1 MRCLTLSMSTIVL
14 EPKEQL
20 DKGSIPFQAEGR
32 LLQELGLR
40 LVAKP
45 EVALVEL
52 IKNAYDADSATCTV
66 RLENSGKT
74 LVVADEGHGMT
85 IADFKTKWMRIAT
98 SSKLAGET
106 SPKYQRPLTG
116 AKGIGRFAVRYL
128 GDYLVLES
136 VALDDNYKCMT
147 KLTARFDWPKLD
159 TAEDIGDASVNYSL
173 VRAPDGTQLGTTLTI
188 TNLREATDFAKEAE
202 LRDEV
207 LRIVSPLQALESG
220 PFQKS
225 QSGGKDDP
233 GFRVVLPGESGEEDV
248 DLASMVLSNSWG
260 RLVVE
265 LKDEA
270 LKFRVWLPGLE
281 KPKVLKMGLEHSIS
295 KGLFA
300 DIRFF
305 PRRKG
310 VFQQK
315 GFNGQKAWKWV
326 RDTCG
331 VKVVDHGF
339 HIRPYGFPNDDWL
352 QLDIDKAHSER
363 NWRTDIAKKHFP
375 LTPAEKADPA
385 SNPVLYLP
393 YTFQLVGAV
402 FVETQR
408 NLGDM
413 DAADLLP
420 AMDREGLLENESFQ
434 ELREFVR
441 AGIEFLAHE
450 DKDQL
455 DLRAEAEAKE
465 IAKEAREDI
474 RRAIRYIEMSPTLTP
489 VDKVRIVK
497 QYRHLS
503 ERVDEQEEYS
513 AEARRSLLTMGLLG
527 VVAGF
532 MTHESKAIVADLED
546 AVATVGRLAKKH
558 PELKEA
564 STRLAERL
572 QRFEGHLD
580 YARLFVQNV
589 RSPKEKPLSAAG
601 QVRQILRRFES
612 FATARGIKVTNEVA
626 DDVITPPLPVT
637 AYSGVLLNLFTNA
650 LKAVTAAQSSI
661 KQPRIMFRG
670 WNEKGKHIVEVA
682 DNGVGI
688 PPDIQKRIWEPLFT
702 TTSDIGNPLGSGMG
716 LGLTIVKQ
724 VLAEMGGTVS
734 LVSRPPPGFTTCFRV
749 VLPR

>member
-1 MRCLTLSMSTIVL
+1 MNTSVL
-14 EPKEQL
+14 KPKEQQL
-20 DKGSIPFQAEGR
+20 DNGSIPFQAEGR

-52 IKNAYDADSATCTV
+52 IKNAYDADSPMCTV

-98 SSKLAGET
+98 SSKLAGEI
-106 SPKYQRPLTG
+106 SPKYHRPLTG

-128 GDYLVLES
+128 GDYLVLDS
-136 VALDDNYKCMT
+136 IAFDDTYECMT

-159 TAEDIGDASVNYSL
+159 TAEDIGDASVEYSL
-173 VRAPDGTQLGTTLTI
+173 VRVPEGTQSGTALTI
-188 TNLREATDFAKEAE
+188 TKLREATDFAKEAE

-207 LRIVSPLQALESG
+207 LRIVSPLQALDSG

-225 QSGGKDDP
+225 QSGDGKDP
-233 GFRVVLPGESGEEDV
+233 GFRVVLPGETGEEDV
-248 DLASMVLSNSWG
+248 DLGGMVLSNSWA

-265 LKDEA
+265 LKDKV

-281 KPKVLKMGLEHSIS
+281 KPKVLKMALHHSIS

-300 DIRFF
+300 DIRYF

-310 VFQQK
+310 VFKQK

-326 RDTCG
+326 RETCG

-363 NWRTDIAKKHFP
+363 NWRTGIAKKHFP
-375 LTPAEKADPA
+375 LTTAEKADPA

-402 FVETQR
+402 FVETCR
-408 NLGDM
+408 NLGDE
-413 DAADLLP
+413 DVADLVP
-420 AMDREGLLENESFQ
+420 SMDREGLLENESFQ
-434 ELREFVR
+434 ELRKFVR

-450 DKDQL
+450 DKDEL
-455 DLRAEAEAKE
+455 DRRAEAEAKE
-465 IAKEAREDI
+465 IAKEAREEI
-474 RRAIRYIEMSPTLTP
+474 RRAIKYIEKSPTLTP
-489 VDKVRIVK
+489 VDKIRIVK

-503 ERVDEQEEYS
+503 DRLDEQEEYS
-513 AEARRSLLTMGLLG
+513 AQARRSLLTMSLLG

-532 MTHESKAIVADLED
+532 MTHESKAMVAELED
-546 AVATVGRLAKKH
+546 AVETVGKLAKKH
-558 PELKEA
+558 PELKA
-564 STRLAERL
+564 IATKLSERL

-589 RSPKEKPLSAAG
+589 RSPTEKSLSAAG
-601 QVRQILRRFES
+601 QVRQILKRFES
-612 FATARGIKVTNEVA
+612 FATDRGIKVTNEVA
-626 DDVITPPLPVT
+626 DDVMTPPLPVT

-661 KQPRIMFRG
+661 KKPRITFRG
-670 WNEKGKHIVEVA
+670 WNEKRKHIIEVA

-688 PPDIQKRIWEPLFT
+688 PPDLQKRIWEPLYT
-702 TTSDIGNPLGSGMG
+702 TTSDVGNPLGSGMG

-724 VLAEMGGTVS
+724 VVAEMGGTVS

>member
-1 MRCLTLSMSTIVL
+1 MSTVIPN
-14 EPKEQL
+14 PKDHL
-20 DKGSIPFQAEGR
+20 DNGSIPFQAEGR

-52 IKNAYDADSATCTV
+52 IKNAYDADSAVCTV
-66 RLENSGKT
+66 RLENSART

-106 SPKYQRPLTG
+106 SPKYHRPLTG

-128 GDYLVLES
+128 GDYLVLDS
-136 VALDDNYKCMT
+136 VAFDETYKCMT
-147 KLTARFDWPKLD
+147 KLTAKFDWPKLD
-159 TAEDIGDASVNYSL
+159 TAEDIGNSSVEYSL
-173 VRAPDGTQLGTTLTI
+173 IRAPDETQPSTTLTI
-188 TNLREATDFAKEAE
+188 TKLREATDFAKEAK

-207 LRIVSPLQALESG
+207 LRIVSPLQALDSG

-225 QSGGKDDP
+225 QSGDGNDP
-233 GFRVVLPGESGEEDV
+233 GFRVVLPGETGEEDV
-248 DLASMVLSNSWG
+248 DLAGMVLSNSWG
-260 RLVVE
+260 RLVVK
-265 LKDEA
+265 LDDEV
-270 LKFRVWLPGLE
+270 LEFRVWLPGLE
-281 KPKVLKMGLEHSIS
+281 KPRVLKIKVQHSIS
-295 KGLFA
+295 KGFFA

-310 VFQQK
+310 VFAQK
-315 GFNGQKAWKWV
+315 GFNGQKAWNWV
-326 RDTCG
+326 RETCG

-363 NWRTDIAKKHFP
+363 EWRTAIAKKHFP
-375 LTPAEKADPA
+375 LTPSEKADPA

-402 FVETQR
+402 FVETRR
-408 NLGDM
+408 NLGDK
-413 DAADLLP
+413 DVADLVP
-420 AMDREGLLENESFQ
+420 SMDREGLLENGSYK
-434 ELREFVR
+434 ELREFIR

-455 DLRAEAEAKE
+455 DRRAEAEAKE
-465 IAKEAREDI
+465 IAKEAREEI
-474 RRAIRYIEMSPTLTP
+474 RRAIKYIENSPTLTP

-497 QYRHLS
+497 QYRRLS
-503 ERVDEQEEYS
+503 DRIDEQEEFS
-513 AEARRSLLTMGLLG
+513 AQARRSLLTMSLLG

-532 MTHESKAIVADLED
+532 MTHESKAMVAELQD
-546 AVATVGRLAKKH
+546 AVEIVSRLAKKH
-558 PELKEA
+558 PELKA
-564 STRLAERL
+564 VSTKLSERL

-589 RSPKEKPLSAAG
+589 RSPKEKSLSATG
-601 QVRQILRRFES
+601 QVRQVLRRFES
-612 FATARGIKVTNEVA
+612 FATDRGIKVTNEVA
-626 DDVITPPLPVT
+626 DDVTTPPLPVT
-637 AYSGVLLNLFTNA
+637 AYSGVLLNLYTNA
-650 LKAVTAAQSSI
+650 LKAVTAAQSSV
-661 KQPRIMFRG
+661 KQPRITFRG
-670 WNEKGKHIVEVA
+670 WNEKGKHIIEVA

-688 PPDIQKRIWEPLFT
+688 PPDLQKRIWEPLYT
-702 TTSDIGNPLGSGMG
+702 TTSDVGNPLGSGMG

-724 VLAEMGGTVS
+724 VVAEMGGTVS

>member
-1 MRCLTLSMSTIVL
+1 MSAIVL
-14 EPKEQL
+14 KPKEQL
-20 DKGSIPFQAEGR
+20 DHGTIPFQAEGR

-52 IKNAYDADSATCTV
+52 IKNAYDADSPTCTV
-66 RLENSGKT
+66 QLENSGKT

-85 IADFKTKWMRIAT
+85 IADFRTKWMRIAT

-106 SPKYQRPLTG
+106 SPKYHRLLTG

-128 GDYLVLES
+128 GDYLVLDS
-136 VALDDNYKCMT
+136 VAFDDTYKCMT
-147 KLTARFDWPKLD
+147 KLTARFDWPTLD
-159 TAEDIGDASVNYSL
+159 SAEDIGDTSVGYSL
-173 VRAPDGTQLGTTLTI
+173 VRVADGTQPGTTLTI
-188 TNLREATDFAKEAE
+188 TKLREATDFAKEAK

-207 LRIVSPLQALESG
+207 LRIVSPLQALDSG
-220 PFQKS
+220 SFQKS
-225 QSGGKDDP
+225 QSGDGDDP
-233 GFRVVLPGESGEEDV
+233 GFCVALPGESGEEDV
-248 DLASMVLSNSWG
+248 DLASMVLGNSWG
-260 RLVVE
+260 RLLVE
-265 LKDEA
+265 LDDES
-270 LKFRVWLPGLE
+270 LKFQVWLPGLE
-281 KPKVLKMGLEHSIS
+281 KPKVLKIVMEHSIS

-352 QLDIDKAHSER
+352 QLDIDKSHSER
-363 NWRTDIAKKHFP
+363 NWRTEIAKKHFP

-402 FVETQR
+402 FVETHR
-408 NLGDM
+408 NLGDT
-413 DAADLLP
+413 DVADLLP
-420 AMDREGLLENESFQ
+420 SMDREGLLENESFQ

-455 DLRAEAEAKE
+455 DRRAEAEAKE
-465 IAKEAREDI
+465 IAKEAREEI
-474 RRAIRYIEMSPTLTP
+474 RRAIKYIETSPTLTP

-503 ERVDEQEEYS
+503 ERIDEQEEYS
-513 AEARRSLLTMGLLG
+513 AQARRSLVTMGLLG

-532 MTHESKAIVADLED
+532 MTHESKAIVADLEE
-546 AVATVGRLAKKH
+546 AVETVGRLAKKH
-558 PELKEA
+558 PELKQVSA
-564 STRLAERL
+564 KLAERL
-572 QRFEGHLD
+572 RQFEGHLD

-589 RSPKEKPLSAAG
+589 RSPTEKSLSAAG

-612 FATARGIKVTNEVA
+612 FAADRGIEVTNEVA
-626 DDVITPPLPVT
+626 DDVMTPPLPVT

-661 KQPRIMFRG
+661 KQPRITFRG
-670 WNEKGKHIVEVA
+670 WNEKRKHIIEVA

-688 PPDIQKRIWEPLFT
+688 PPDLQKRIWEPLYT

-724 VLAEMGGTVS
+724 VVAEMGGTVS

-749 VLPR
+749 MLPR

>member
-1 MRCLTLSMSTIVL
+1 MFQLIVS
-14 EPKEQL
+14 P
-20 DKGSIPFQAEGR
+20 
-32 LLQELGLR
+32 
-40 LVAKP
+40 LVATKF
-45 EVALVEL
+45 
-52 IKNAYDADSATCTV
+52 
-66 RLENSGKT
+66 LEIPT
-74 LVVADEGHGMT
+74 
-85 IADFKTKWMRIAT
+85 R
-98 SSKLAGET
+98 
-106 SPKYQRPLTG
+106 
-116 AKGIGRFAVRYL
+116 
-128 GDYLVLES
+128 
-136 VALDDNYKCMT
+136 
-147 KLTARFDWPKLD
+147 LTAHFDWPKLD
-159 TAEDIGDASVNYSL
+159 TADDIRDASVNYSL
-173 VRAPDGTQLGTTLTI
+173 VKVSEGTQTGTTLTV
-188 TNLREATDFAKEAE
+188 TKLRDATDFAKEAK

-207 LRIVSPLQALESG
+207 LRIVSPLQALDCG

-225 QSGGKDDP
+225 QSGDGDDP
-233 GFRVVLPGESGEEDV
+233 GFRVVLPGESGKEDV
-248 DLASMVLSNSWG
+248 DLAGMVLGNSWG

-265 LKDEA
+265 LANEI
-270 LKFRVWLPGLE
+270 LKFQVWLPGLE
-281 KPKVLKMGLEHSIS
+281 KPKILKVSMQNSIS

-310 VFQQK
+310 VFQNK
-315 GFNGQKAWKWV
+315 GFNGQKAWQWV

-352 QLDIDKAHSER
+352 QLDIDKSHSER
-363 NWRTDIAKKHFP
+363 NWRTEIAQKHFP
-375 LTPAEKADPA
+375 LTLAEKADPA

-402 FVETQR
+402 FVETRR
-408 NLGDM
+408 NLGDK
-413 DAADLLP
+413 DVADLVP
-420 AMDREGLLENESFQ
+420 SMDREGLLENASFQ

-455 DLRAEAEAKE
+455 DLRAEEEAKE
-465 IAKEAREDI
+465 IAKEAREEI
-474 RRAIRYIEMSPTLTP
+474 RRAIKYIEKSPTLTP

-503 ERVDEQEEYS
+503 ERIDEQEEYS
-513 AEARRSLLTMGLLG
+513 SQARRSLVTMGLLG

-532 MTHESKAIVADLED
+532 MTHESKAMVAELEV
-546 AVATVGRLAKKH
+546 AVDTVGKLAKKH
-558 PELKEA
+558 PELREVAAKL
-564 STRLAERL
+564 SERL

-601 QVRQILRRFES
+601 QVRHILKRFET
-612 FATARGIKVTNEVA
+612 FATDRGIKVTNEVA
-626 DDVITPPLPVT
+626 DDVTTPPLPVT
-637 AYSGVLLNLFTNA
+637 AYSGVLLNLYTNA

-661 KQPRIMFRG
+661 KKPRITFRG
-670 WNEKGKHIVEVA
+670 WNEKGKHIIEVA

-688 PPDIQKRIWEPLFT
+688 PPDLQKRIWEPLYT
-702 TTSDIGNPLGSGMG
+702 TTSDVGNPLGSGMG

-724 VLAEMGGTVS
+724 VVAEMGGSVS
-734 LVSRPPPGFTTCFRV
+734 LISRPPPGFTTCFRV

>member
-1 MRCLTLSMSTIVL
+1 MSTN
-14 EPKEQL
+14 PKKL
-20 DKGSIPFQAEGR
+20 DTGTIPFQAEGR

-52 IKNAYDADSATCTV
+52 IKNAYDADSPTCTV
-66 RLENSGKT
+66 RLENGGRT
-74 LVVADEGHGMT
+74 LVVADEGNGMT
-85 IADFKTKWMRIAT
+85 IADFKDKWMRIAT
-98 SSKLAGET
+98 SSKLGRDK
-106 SPKYQRPLTG
+106 SQKYGRPLTG

-128 GDYLVLES
+128 GDYLTLDS
-136 VALDDNYKCMT
+136 VAYDETHRCVT
-147 KLTARFDWPKLD
+147 KLTADFDWLKLD
-159 TAEDIGDASVNYSL
+159 SADDIRNASVDYSL
-173 VRAPDGTQLGTTLTI
+173 VRVPDETPSGVTLTI
-188 TNLREATDFAKEAE
+188 TSLREATDFAKEAE
-202 LRDEV
+202 LRNEV

-225 QSGGKDDP
+225 QVGGENDP
-233 GFRVVLPGESGEEDV
+233 GFRVVLPGETVGAEV
-248 DLASMVLSNSWG
+248 DLAGLVLNNYWG

-265 LKDEA
+265 LEDNV
-270 LKFRVWLPGLE
+270 LTYRVWLPDLE
-281 KPKVLKMGLEHSIS
+281 KPKVLKTTAHNTIS

-310 VFQQK
+310 VFKKK

-375 LTPAEKADPA
+375 LTATEKANPA

-402 FVETQR
+402 FVETR
-408 NLGDM
+408 RKSGAKDVP
-413 DAADLLP
+413 DLVP
-420 AMDREGLLENESFQ
+420 SMDREGLIENESFQ
-434 ELREFVR
+434 EMREFVR
-441 AGIEFLAHE
+441 AGVEFLAHE
-450 DKDQL
+450 DKDEL
-455 DLRAEAEAKE
+455 DRRAEQEAKE
-465 IAKEAREDI
+465 IAREAREDI
-474 RRAIRYIEMSPTLTP
+474 RRAIRYIERSPTLTP
-489 VDKVRIVK
+489 VDKAKIVK
-497 QYRHLS
+497 QYRNLS
-503 ERVDEQEEYS
+503 FRIDEQEEYS
-513 AEARRSLLTMGLLG
+513 AQARRSLLTMSLLG

-532 MTHESKAIVADLED
+532 MTHESKAIVAELEE

-558 PELKEA
+558 PELKEV
-564 STRLAERL
+564 STTLTERL

-589 RSPKEKPLSAAG
+589 RSPKEKPVSAAG

-612 FATARGIKVTNEVA
+612 FASDRNITVTNELSP
-626 DDVITPPLPVT
+626 DVMTPPLPVT
-637 AYSGVLLNLFTNA
+637 AYSGVLLNLYTNA
-650 LKAVTAAQSSI
+650 LKAVTAAQSSL
-661 KQPRIMFRG
+661 KKPRITFRG
-670 WNEKGKHIVEVA
+670 WNEKGKHIIEVA
-682 DNGVGI
+682 DNGIGI
-688 PPDIQKRIWEPLFT
+688 PPDLQKRIWEPLFT
-702 TTSDIGNPLGSGMG
+702 TTSDVGNPLGSGMG

-724 VLAEMGGTVS
+724 VVAELGGSVS
-734 LVSRPPPGFTTCFRV
+734 LVSRPPPGFTACFRV
-749 VLPR
+749 VLPL